1 MHPLR
6 YQSHLMSIA
15 IAPAALPGISSQAF
29 QITPVSGPLGAEI
42 TGLDL
47 GLPLSGLD
55 LARIRMALVKHGLL
69 VFREQRITPEQH
81 IAFSRRFGPLQ
92 VHVLNRFHLAG
103 HPEIL
108 IVSNVIEDGKPIGL
122 VDAGADWHS
131 DLSYMPRPSLGSLLH
146 AQELPAEQGDTLFA
160 NMFDAYD
167 TLPADVK
174 LLLEGRRAV
183 HSYVYRYR
191 RLQKLSPWRADLTQK
206 QIDEVPEVEHPVIR
220 VHPESGRKALFV
232 SEGFTSRI
240 VGLPADESA
249 ALLRFLHEHT
259 IRAENV
265 YRHQWRAHDMVFW
278 DNRSTVHYAAITPQH
293 LRRTL
298 NRTTIEGDVPV

>member
-1 MHPLR
+1 
-6 YQSHLMSIA
+6 MSIA
-15 IAPAALPGISSQAF
+15 IDTSIRAGVSSQALE
-29 QITPVSGPLGAEI
+29 IKPISGPLGAEI

-47 GLPLSGLD
+47 NLPLSGLD
-55 LARIRMALVKHGLL
+55 LARIRMALVRHNVV
-69 VFREQRITPEQH
+69 VFRDQHITPEQH
-81 IAFSRRFGPLQ
+81 VAFSRRFGPLQ
-92 VHVLNRFHLAG
+92 VHVLNRFHLQG

-131 DLSYMPRPSLGSLLH
+131 DLSYMPKPSLGSLLH
-146 AQELPAEQGDTLFA
+146 AQELPAEQGDTSFA
-160 NMFDAYD
+160 NMFNAYE
-167 TLPADVK
+167 TLPAEVK
-174 LLLEGRRAV
+174 QLLEGRRAV

-220 VHPESGRKALFV
+220 IHPESGRKALFV
-232 SEGFTSRI
+232 SEGFTSHI
-240 VGLPADESA
+240 VGLPKDESD
-249 ALLRFLHEHT
+249 ALLRFLHEHSVDP
-259 IRAENV
+259 ENV

-278 DNRSTVHYAAITPQH
+278 DNRSTLHYAAITPQQ

-298 NRTTIEGDVPV
+298 YRTTVEGDIPV

>member
-6 YQSHLMSIA
+6 HQSHLMSLA
-15 IAPAALPGISSQAF
+15 IDTAIPPATSSQEF
-29 QITPVSGPLGAEI
+29 EIKPIRGPLGAEI

-47 GLPLSGLD
+47 NLPLSGLD

-69 VFREQRITPEQH
+69 VFREQLITPEQH
-81 IAFSRRFGPLQ
+81 VAFSRRFGPLQ
-92 VHVLNRFHLAG
+92 IHVLNRFHLSA

-160 NMFDAYD
+160 NMFNAYN
-167 TLPADVK
+167 TLPADVRQT
-174 LLLEGRRAV
+174 LEGRRAV

-220 VHPESGRKALFV
+220 VHPESGHKALFV
-232 SEGFTSRI
+232 SEGFTSHI

-298 NRTTIEGDVPV
+298 YRTTVEGDVPV

>member
-6 YQSHLMSIA
+6 HQSHLMSLA
-15 IAPAALPGISSQAF
+15 IDTAIPPAISSQEF
-29 QITPVSGPLGAEI
+29 EIKPIGGPLGAEI

-47 GLPLSGLD
+47 NLPLSGLD

-69 VFREQRITPEQH
+69 VFREQHITPEQH
-81 IAFSRRFGPLQ
+81 VAFSRRFGPLQ
-92 VHVLNRFHLAG
+92 IHVLNRFHLSA

-146 AQELPAEQGDTLFA
+146 AQELPAQQGDTLFA
-160 NMFDAYD
+160 NMFNAYN
-167 TLPADVK
+167 TLPADVRQT
-174 LLLEGRRAV
+174 LEGRRAV

-220 VHPESGRKALFV
+220 VHPESGHKALFV
-232 SEGFTSRI
+232 SEGFTSHI

-298 NRTTIEGDVPV
+298 YRTTVEGDVPV

>member
-6 YQSHLMSIA
+6 YQSHLMSIVIDTA
-15 IAPAALPGISSQAF
+15 VAPDISAQPF
-29 QITPVSGPLGAEI
+29 QITPLDAPLGAEI

-47 GLPLSGLD
+47 SLPLSNLD
-55 LARIRMALVKHGLL
+55 LARIRTALVKHGLL
-69 VFREQRITPEQH
+69 VFREQHITPAQH

-160 NMFDAYD
+160 NMFNAYE

-220 VHPESGRKALFV
+220 IHPESGRKALFV
-232 SEGFTSRI
+232 SEGFTSHI
-240 VGLPADESA
+240 VGLPADEST

-298 NRTTIEGDVPV
+298 YRTTVEGDVPV